1 MRASLALADRPNS
14 LTLLMFVPIER
25 KESDMNGKIF
35 LYAEIQVAIAFGDID
50 WRSIN
55 KAMRKEPGLKSKTW
69 LSGINTNTVGG
80 FYEFD
85 SLENAKAY
93 ATGYLAAAAEQLGGS
108 LTVKLFNSDITA
120 DANRG
125 MNSPFYAR
133 AEVAITA

>member
-1 MRASLALADRPNS
+1 MPKAAAILEILPLCVLRSHWRTGLT

-35 LYAEIQVAIAFGDID
+35 LYAEIQVAIPFGEID

-55 KAMRKEPGLKSKTW
+55 EAMRKEPGLKNKTW

-85 SLENAKAY
+85 SLEHARAY
-93 ATGYLAAAAEQLGGS
+93 ATGYLAAAG
-108 LTVKLFNSDITA
+108 
-120 DANRG
+120 
-125 MNSPFYAR
+125 
-133 AEVAITA
+133 